1 MNQALFAQLRGVGIG
16 AILSVGLHGAL
27 ALAVLQAPQAWLTDT
42 SRNEPVFLELV
53 DDAPVALIEPDT
65 PEVAPEPTPL
75 QPTPVEPETQLPP
88 EALDPDVQALPPEST
103 DTPPGALVPAV
114 GTPTGDGMPN
124 GSGVASSVEA
134 PSTAGASSGAIDPR
148 SDQMRLLLDPSRVA
162 RSGYQVTGPGPSRPS
177 GPAGLG
183 TGPRGPTEQE
193 LEAMHSGS
201 LRRQAMAKAHITRE
215 PVVLRREPDGSRSW
229 AGPMFTARVAP
240 NGEVTFEDGADV
252 NTNGFSAS
260 GNFDLQGA
268 IMGAQGQDPRAA
280 ERERFMRETRAEREA
295 MEDEYRREV
304 QQRQV
309 RRIRGELRSVW
320 ARADRSAERRRRRIF
335 FLWDRITDDGSMDD
349 VKAAVLTFV
358 RINLPQGSADAFTT
372 QELAAMN
379 ARRRSRREFA
389 PY

>member
-27 ALAVLQAPQAWLTDT
+27 ALAVLQAPQSWLDDP
-42 SRNEPVFLELV
+42 SRDEPVFLELV
-53 DDAPVALIEPDT
+53 DDAPVEFVEPDSPT
-65 PEVAPEPTPL
+65 PEIAPEPTPL
-75 QPTPVEPETQLPP
+75 EPEPVLPP
-88 EALDPDVQALPPEST
+88 EALDPDVPPPTPSE
-103 DTPPGALVPAV
+103 TPPGALVPAV

-124 GSGVASSVEA
+124 GSGVAPSVEA

-148 SDQMRLLLDPSRVA
+148 SDQMRLLLNPSNVA
-162 RSGYQVTGPGPSRPS
+162 RSGYTVTGPGPSRPS

-183 TGPRGPTEQE
+183 TGPRGPTEEE

-320 ARADRSAERRRRRIF
+320 ARTDRSAERRRRRIF

-349 VKAAVLTFV
+349 VKAAVLTFI
-358 RINLPQGSADAFTT
+358 RINLPQGSADAFTSD
-372 QELAAMN
+372 ELATMN